1 MKVQTLTPGMKHGE
15 KAGFHTQT
23 VGVAG
28 NGEQGFGGGA
38 EEEVIGDRFVV
49 EGDLGDGLG
58 DSEDHMKILGGQ
70 QLSPALL

>member
-1 MKVQTLTPGMKHGE
+1 MKVQILTPGMKHGE
-15 KAGFHTQT
+15 EAGFHTQT

-28 NGEQGFGGGA
+28 NGEQGLCGGG

-49 EGDLGDGLG
+49 EGDVGNGFG
-58 DSEDHMKILGGQ
+58 ESEDHVKVLGGQ